1 LPRVGSD
8 PRATSSWDGSRWPR
22 AAKRR
27 SIPNNNNHVREDTMT
42 YLGSNTSCFCSACN
56 SSTAPSRRQFLCT
69 TAAGAVVSSA
79 VSAVGGAITGTARA
93 QPAAAG
99 RPIVIKGGCVLTL
112 DRAVGDFERADVL
125 VERGKI
131 SAVAPSIDAPDAEVI
146 DAAHMIVMPGL
157 VDTHRHMW
165 QGILRN
171 VLPDGSLD
179 DYIAVVQKVFGAKY
193 APDDVYAGDY
203 FSALGAI
210 DSGVTCIL
218 DWSHIHNTPEHTDAA
233 VKALGDSGV
242 RAVFGYGNAQTADG
256 RWWEAKG
263 AKYPDDIARLR
274 KQYFSSDDQ
283 LVTLAM
289 AAPSGSPE
297 QILPT
302 FKAARDAGA
311 RITIHVGV
319 GERGRV
325 GLLEKLNAEGALKSD
340 TTYIHCC
347 TLNDTE
353 WKLIRDTG
361 GTVSIASYVETLMGH
376 GNPPIQKAIDTGIRP
391 SLSVDVET
399 SVPNDFFAQM
409 RTVFSLQKN
418 EVWARRLA
426 GDKNPP
432 KFLTGREVL
441 EFATI
446 EGARANGLERKTGT
460 LTPGKDADIILLRTD
475 RLNVMPMNNAVGA
488 VVTSMGPQNVDT
500 VLIAGKVM
508 KRNGQLVG
516 LDLSRLDRMASEARD
531 RLYANAGVKNARI

>member
-1 LPRVGSD
+1 MRHLRNAGGAGNS
-8 PRATSSWDGSRWPR
+8 
-22 AAKRR
+22 
-27 SIPNNNNHVREDTMT
+27 
-42 YLGSNTSCFCSACN
+42 SCFCIGCNPSSAL
-56 SSTAPSRRQFLCT
+56 SRRDFLCT
-69 TAAGAVVSSA
+69 TAATAVAAST
-79 VSAVGGAITGTARA
+79 AVGAIATPAQA
-93 QPAAAG
+93 QQPAPG
-99 RPIVIKGGCVLTL
+99 RPILIKGGCVLTL
-112 DRAVGDFERADVL
+112 DSGVGDFEQADVL
-125 VERGKI
+125 IENGKI
-131 SAVAPSIDAPDAEVI
+131 SAVRPSISAPNAEVI
-146 DAAHMIVMPGL
+146 DAGRMIVMPGM

-179 DYIAVVQKVFGAKY
+179 DYIATVQKVFGARY
-193 APDDVYAGDY
+193 TPDDVYAGDY

-233 VKALGDSGV
+233 VKALTDSGV
-242 RAVFGYGNAQTADG
+242 RAVFAYGNAQTTDG

-263 AKYPDDIARLR
+263 AKFPDDIARLR
-274 KQYFSSDDQ
+274 KQFFSSDDQ
-283 LVTLAM
+283 LVTLYL

-302 FKAARDAGA
+302 FKAARDVGA

-325 GLLEKLNAEGALKSD
+325 GLLEKLNAAGAMKSD

-409 RTVFSLQKN
+409 RTIFSLQKN
-418 EVWARRLA
+418 EVWAKRLA

-432 KFLTGREVL
+432 KFLTVREVL
-441 EFATI
+441 EFATV
-446 EGARANGLERKTGT
+446 EGARANGLERKIGT
-460 LTPGKDADIILLRTD
+460 LTPGKDADIILMRTD

-516 LDLSRLDRMASEARD
+516 VDFDRLTRMGDAARD
-531 RLYANAGVKNARI
+531 RIYANAGVKNTRI

>member
-1 LPRVGSD
+1 MTQLRHAG
-8 PRATSSWDGSRWPR
+8 
-22 AAKRR
+22 AA
-27 SIPNNNNHVREDTMT
+27 
-42 YLGSNTSCFCSACN
+42 GNTSCLCC
-56 SSTAPSRRQFLCT
+56 APPFAMSRRQFLCT
-69 TAAGAVVSSA
+69 TAAGAVATSSISIA
-79 VSAVGGAITGTARA
+79 TVGSAQAQ
-93 QPAAAG
+93 QPAPG
-99 RPIVIKGGCVLTL
+99 RAVLIKGGCVLSL
-112 DRAVGDFERADVL
+112 DRAVGDFDQADVL
-125 VERGKI
+125 IENGKI
-131 SAVAPSIDAPDAEVI
+131 SAVRPNINAPNAEVI
-146 DAAHMIVMPGL
+146 DASRMIVAPGF

-179 DYIAVVQKVFGAKY
+179 DYIATVQKTFGARY
-193 APDDVYAGDY
+193 VPDDVYAGDY
-203 FSALGAI
+203 FSALGAL

-233 VKALGDSGV
+233 VKALKDSGM
-242 RAVFGYGNAQTADG
+242 RAVFAYGNAQTTDG

-263 AKYPDDIARLR
+263 ARFPGDIARLR

-283 LVTLAM
+283 LVTLFL
-289 AAPSGSPE
+289 AAPSGAPE
-297 QILPT
+297 QILPS
-302 FKAARDAGA
+302 FKAARDVGA

-319 GERGRV
+319 GERGRS
-325 GLLEKLNAEGALKSD
+325 GLLEKLNAVKALKSD

-347 TLNDTE
+347 TLNDNE
-353 WKLIRDTG
+353 WKLIKDTG
-361 GTVSIASYVETLMGH
+361 GTISIAGYVETLMGH
-376 GNPPIQKAIDTGIRP
+376 GHPPIQKAIDMGIRP

-418 EVWARRLA
+418 DVWSKKLA

-432 KFLTGREVL
+432 KFLTVREVL

-446 EGARANGLERKTGT
+446 EGARANGLDRKIGT
-460 LTPGKDADIILLRTD
+460 LSPGKDADIILLRTD

-516 LDLSRLDRMASEARD
+516 VDLERLNGLGNEARD
-531 RLYANAGVKNARI
+531 RVYKAANVKNTRV

>member
-1 LPRVGSD
+1 M
-8 PRATSSWDGSRWPR
+8 THSRGFAGHSPC
-22 AAKRR
+22 
-27 SIPNNNNHVREDTMT
+27 S
-42 YLGSNTSCFCSACN
+42 CSACN
-56 SSTAPSRRQFLCT
+56 SSPALSRREFLCT
-69 TAAGAVVSSA
+69 TAATAVAASTVVGT
-79 VSAVGGAITGTARA
+79 VSAARA
-93 QPAAAG
+93 QQPGGAPTPG
-99 RPIVIKGGCVLTL
+99 RAILIKGGCVLTL
-112 DRAVGDFERADVL
+112 DRAAGDFEQADVL
-125 VERGKI
+125 IEGGRI
-131 SAVAPSIDAPDAEVI
+131 SAVRPNIAAPNAEVI
-146 DAAHMIVMPGL
+146 DAARMIVMPGF

-179 DYIAVVQKVFGAKY
+179 DYIAVVQKTFGAKY
-193 APDDVYAGDY
+193 TPDDVYAGDY

-210 DSGVTCIL
+210 DSGVTCVL

-233 VKALGDSGV
+233 IKALGDSGV
-242 RAVFGYGNAQTADG
+242 RAVFAYGNAQTADG

-263 AKYPDDIARLR
+263 SKFPDDIARLR

-283 LVTLAM
+283 LVTLFL
-289 AAPSGSPE
+289 AAPSGAPE
-297 QILPT
+297 AILAT
-302 FKAARDAGA
+302 FKAARDVGA

-319 GERGRV
+319 GERGRA
-325 GLLEKLNAEGALKSD
+325 GLLEKLNAAGALKSD

-361 GTVSIASYVETLMGH
+361 GTISIAGYVETLMGH
-376 GNPPIQKAIDTGIRP
+376 GNPPTQKAIDTGIRP

-399 SVPNDFFAQM
+399 SVPNDFFTQM
-409 RTVFSLQKN
+409 RTIFSLQKN

-432 KFLTGREVL
+432 KFLTVREVL
-441 EFATI
+441 EFATV
-446 EGARANGLERKTGT
+446 EGARANGLERKIGT
-460 LTPGKDADIILLRTD
+460 LTPGKDADVVLLRTD

-516 LDLSRLDRMASEARD
+516 VDFDRLTKLGNEARD

>member
-1 LPRVGSD
+1 MTQLRGS
-8 PRATSSWDGSRWPR
+8 AGLSSCLCG
-22 AAKRR
+22 
-27 SIPNNNNHVREDTMT
+27 
-42 YLGSNTSCFCSACN
+42 ACN
-56 SSTAPSRRQFLCT
+56 SSPALSRRDFLCT
-69 TAAGAVVSSA
+69 TAATAVAASA
-79 VSAVGGAITGTARA
+79 IAAPIVGTAQA
-93 QPAAAG
+93 QQPAAG
-99 RPIVIKGGCVLTL
+99 RPILIKGGCVLTL
-112 DRAVGDFERADVL
+112 DRAVGDFEQADVL
-125 VERGKI
+125 IEGGKI
-131 SAVAPSIDAPDAEVI
+131 SAVRPGLNAPNAEVI
-146 DAAHMIVMPGL
+146 DASRMIVMPGF

-171 VLPDGSLD
+171 VLPDGSLE
-179 DYIAVVQKVFGAKY
+179 DYRNVVQRTFGAKY
-193 APDDVYAGDY
+193 TPDDVYAGDY

-218 DWSHIHNTPEHTDAA
+218 DWSHIHNTPEHSDAA
-233 VKALGDSGV
+233 IKGLADSGV
-242 RAVFGYGNAQTADG
+242 RAIFAYGNPQNETG
-256 RWWEAKG
+256 RFWEMKG
-263 AKYPDDIARLR
+263 HKFPEDIARLR

-283 LVTLAM
+283 LLTLFM
-289 AAPSGSPE
+289 AAPSNTPE
-297 QILPT
+297 LALQS
-302 FKAARDAGA
+302 FKAARDVGA
-311 RITIHVGV
+311 RITIHAGV
-319 GERGRV
+319 GEFGRAA
-325 GLLEKLNAEGALKSD
+325 LLEKLNAEKALASD

-361 GTVSIASYVETLMGH
+361 GTISIAGYVETLMGH
-376 GNPPIQKAIDTGIRP
+376 GNPPTQKAIDIGIRP

-432 KFLTGREVL
+432 KFLTVREVL
-441 EFATI
+441 EFATV
-446 EGARANGLERKTGT
+446 EGAKANGLERKIGT

-516 LDLSRLDRMASEARD
+516 VDFERLTKLGDAARD
-531 RLYANAGVKNARI
+531 RLYANAGVKNTRI